1 MSWLTN
7 QQLEK
12 AILQYVDIDTKK
24 AFLGVFPL
32 DKLPTVIK
40 RYPVLLI
47 VNTHPSNLG
56 GEHWFAIFISKL
68 RYGEIFDSAAQPI
81 DLRVRKW
88 LNVFTNGWKRN
99 ELMFQS
105 LFSSLCGAYVLYYV
119 LNRLRYSSM
128 HQLLFPK
135 QRINDLFIRNWYH
148 KLTSKKKL

>member
-7 QQLEK
+7 HQLEK
-12 AILQYVDIDTKK
+12 AISQYADADTKK

-40 RYPVLLI
+40 SYPILLI

-56 GEHWFAIFISKL
+56 GEHWFAIHISKL
-68 RYGEIFDSAAQPI
+68 RHGEVFDSAAQPI
-81 DLRVRKW
+81 DLRLRKW
-88 LNVFTNGWKRN
+88 LNVFTKGWKRN
-99 ELMFQS
+99 EIMFQS
-105 LFSSLCGAYVLYYV
+105 LFSSLCGAYVLYFV
-119 LNRLRYSSM
+119 LNRLQYSSM
-128 HQLLFPK
+128 RQLLFSK